1 MLLLFVREL
10 AASNGRGTLL
20 VPITESRMVEEM
32 AAGHGVR
39 VERTKASL
47 GALLAAAAADDV
59 VFAGASGGGYVFP
72 SFLPAYDAIMSL
84 GKLLELVAHSGRT
97 LSELV
102 EGLPRSTLVHVR
114 EPCPWSAKG
123 LAMRQLIEAVK
134 GKQVDNTDGIKV
146 FEPEGWVQVLPDPD
160 EPVFHVYAEG
170 ASLEDSQA
178 LEEKYRA
185 MLDGFVSANV

>member
-1 MLLLFVREL
+1 M
-10 AASNGRGTLL
+10 ASRKRR
-20 VPITESRMVEEM
+20 VP
-32 AAGHGVR
+32 G
-39 VERTKASL
+39 
-47 GALLAAAAADDV
+47 AADATGLRQGLANYGD
-59 VFAGASGGGYVFP
+59 AGFSLFLRKAFIKAGGY
-72 SFLPAYDAIMSL
+72 SDDALDRPIVGITDTYSDFN
-84 GKLLELVAHSGRT
+84 
-97 LSELV
+97 
-102 EGLPRSTLVHVR
+102 
-114 EPCPWSAKG
+114 PCHGNVP
-123 LAMRQLIEAVK
+123 QLIEAVK